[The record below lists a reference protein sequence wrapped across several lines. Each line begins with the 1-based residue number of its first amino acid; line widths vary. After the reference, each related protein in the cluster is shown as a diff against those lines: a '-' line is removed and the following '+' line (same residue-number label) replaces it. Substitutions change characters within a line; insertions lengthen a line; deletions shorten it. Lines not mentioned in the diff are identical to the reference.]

1 MAERIP
7 ISWLHSHAY
16 CEYTTVLE
24 HVEGIEAEI
33 TLEMQ
38 QGIDLHA
45 ALDEAHKEKAELELT
60 VTDALAKAK
69 AEEVVLTAREVYVE
83 GENVIGCIDEVVFMP
98 DRILIVDDK
107 PGDVAW
113 LSSRRQIWGY
123 CLAFEEQYKPEL
135 PIVAVLRNRDTGK
148 DIWSEPFL
156 QEQREEVL
164 TAIGRIVG
172 ILSGEI
178 TEVQV
183 TGNPN
188 KCRACR
194 LRASCDVRVE

>member
-7 ISWLHSHAY
+7 ISWLHSHGY
-16 CEYTTVLE
+16 CEYTIVLE
-24 HVEGIEAEI
+24 HVEGIEPEI
-33 TLEMQ
+33 TFEMQ
-38 QGIDLHA
+38 QGIEAHA
-45 ALDEAHKEKAELELT
+45 ALDEAHKAAAELELT

-69 AEEVVLTAREVYVE
+69 AEEVVLTARDVFIE
-83 GENVIGCIDEVVFMP
+83 GERIIGCIDEVVFMP

-107 PGDVAW
+107 PGDIAW

-148 DIWSEPFL
+148 EIWSEPFS
-156 QEQREEVL
+156 QEHREETL
-164 TAIGRIVG
+164 TAIGRILG

-178 TEVQV
+178 TEIQV

-194 LRASCDVRVE
+194 LKGSCDAKSV